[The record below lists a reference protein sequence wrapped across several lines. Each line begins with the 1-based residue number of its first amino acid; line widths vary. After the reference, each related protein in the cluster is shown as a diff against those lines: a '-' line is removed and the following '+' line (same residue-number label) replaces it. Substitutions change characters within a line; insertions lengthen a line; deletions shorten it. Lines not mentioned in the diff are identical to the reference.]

1 MPQQGRL
8 TEWNDD
14 RGFGFIEPLGGGPR
28 VFAHVSEFPRDKRR
42 PEALDLVTYDVS
54 HDERGRLRA
63 SRVRFLTPTSARTVH
78 YQTHASGKPQGVL
91 GAVAAA
97 AAFLVLLV
105 VVAPPLVPG
114 VYAGASGVL
123 FVVYYIDKTQAQR
136 GGERVPENMLH
147 LFAVLGGWPGAL
159 VARHLF
165 RHKTRKQPFRTI
177 FWVTV
182 AMNCAGLI
190 YVVAALRA

>member
-1 MPQQGRL
+1 MTQQGRL

-42 PEALDLVTYDVS
+42 PEPLDLVTYDVS

-63 SRVRFLTPTSARTVH
+63 SRVRFLTPTSARNVH
-78 YQTHASGKPQGVL
+78 YQKHESGKPQGVL
-91 GAVAAA
+91 GAVAVA
-97 AAFLVLLV
+97 AAFLVLLAL
-105 VVAPPLVPG
+105 VAPSLVFG
-114 VYAGASGVL
+114 IYAGASALL
-123 FVVYYIDKTQAQR
+123 FAIYYIDKTEAQR

-159 VARHLF
+159 IARHLF

-177 FWVTV
+177 FWGTV
-182 AMNCAGLI
+182 AMNCAGLV
-190 YVVAALRA
+190 YVVFALRA